1 MTLSESKSFE
11 IYEMKK
17 SGVSNSEIMKEFKI
31 SYSELQSAINYWEKK
46 NKKHFPVM

>member
-1 MTLSESKSFE
+1 MTISHEKAFE

-17 SGVSNSEIMKEFKI
+17 SGVSNSEIMQEFKI

-46 NKKHFPVM
+46 KVK